1 MSGMAAHDWTLW
13 LIIAGMA
20 LVTYLN
26 RATFLLLPPGTRLPE
41 PVRRALRFAPASA
54 LSAIVLPDLLTHGGH
69 LDITFDNLR
78 LYAGAAAFAVALATR
93 STLFGIVAGMAAL
106 HALLRFAAGAA

>member
-1 MSGMAAHDWTLW
+1 MNAMFDCGWTPW

-20 LVTYLN
+20 TVTYLN

-41 PVRRALRFAPASA
+41 PVQRALRFAPASA
-54 LSAIVLPDLLTHGGH
+54 LSAIVLPDLLSHGGH
-69 LDITFDNLR
+69 FDLSLDNLR
-78 LYAGAAAFAVALATR
+78 LYAGAAGFAVALVAR

-106 HALLRFAAGAA
+106 HALLRVAGGV